1 MTHSN
6 KSLSL
11 TRHNLL
17 SDIFLLFFNFNIVQ
31 KKLREKGAQKY
42 TILKNKYTAL
52 GKKQSGFAG
61 LLFLL

>member
-17 SDIFLLFFNFNIVQ
+17 SDMFLLFFNFNIVQ

-42 TILKNKYTAL
+42 SIFKIEYTRL